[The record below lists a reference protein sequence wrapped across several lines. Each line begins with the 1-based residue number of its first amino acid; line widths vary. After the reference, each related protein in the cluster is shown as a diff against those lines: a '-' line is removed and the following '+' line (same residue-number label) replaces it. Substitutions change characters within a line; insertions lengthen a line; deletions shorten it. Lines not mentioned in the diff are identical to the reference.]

1 MSQSLP
7 TAAGKKKG
15 PAIEPGPVG
24 AGLKMAAH
32 PLLLET
38 TSATYTQTKADRY
51 KPMQPK
57 FASIKVSRLAHLP

>member
-1 MSQSLP
+1 MS
-7 TAAGKKKG
+7 KKSK
-15 PAIEPGPVG
+15 PVEPSQQG

-38 TSATYTQTKADRY
+38 TPVAAQSKKDRY

-57 FASIKVSRLAHLP
+57 FASIKVGLVIANVQVTL